1 MNSGQVILDVAVI
14 LVAARIGAALFE
26 SLGQPG
32 VIGEIVAGITLG
44 PTILGALPGDPSAG
58 LFPPEALE
66 VLKGIGQLGLA
77 LFMFQIGWELDL
89 DLVRRRERAAML
101 ISLASVV
108 VPFTLGIG
116 LATYL
121 HPRYAEDVPF
131 WPFALFV
138 GAALSLTAFPVLAR
152 LLAQDRKSTRL
163 NSSHR

>member
-1 MNSGQVILDVAVI
+1 VPARRAHPARRGRTASRGRPARRLTRRAPMTTGQVILDVAVI

-77 LFMFQIGWELDL
+77 LFMFQ
-89 DLVRRRERAAML
+89 
-101 ISLASVV
+101 
-108 VPFTLGIG
+108 
-116 LATYL
+116 
-121 HPRYAEDVPF
+121 
-131 WPFALFV
+131 
-138 GAALSLTAFPVLAR
+138 
-152 LLAQDRKSTRL
+152 
-163 NSSHR
+163 